1 MEETMTDLKLL
12 TERLVEKEKAAISKR
27 VEEANKQVK
36 DEIQAFEAEEM
47 QRKQQLIEE
56 IRVKTKREYEIK
68 KNTLEIQRRNDLLS
82 AKQTVLNKV
91 FRDAKEKLD
100 HIDSKTFQSFALSV
114 LNHFDSG
121 SELTLTLGQ
130 KSADMIDSSW
140 LSQHAS
146 GNVTVHLSEQTIPN
160 KSGLIVEKEG
170 IDYNFLFDS
179 LVEDMKAEMLSQISN
194 ELF

>member
-27 VEEANKQVK
+27 VEEANTKVEA
-36 DEIQAFEAEEM
+36 EIQTLEAEEL
-47 QRKQQLIEE
+47 QRKQQIIDE
-56 IRVKTKREYEIK
+56 IRVKSQREYEIK

-82 AKQTVLNKV
+82 AKQKVLNRV
-91 FRDAKEKLD
+91 FADAKETLD
-100 HIDSKTFQSFALSV
+100 QIDSKTFQDFALRV
-114 LNHFDSG
+114 LNQFDSG

-130 KSADMIDSSW
+130 KSAHMIDGNW
-140 LSQHAS
+140 LSQQS
-146 GNVTVHLSEQTIPN
+146 FGNVTVHLSAQTIPN